1 MLASRFKNFNVM
13 KVSVGRLKV
22 KDMVA
27 KYENKTFMPFFA
39 FTFSFLN
46 PNVASSST
54 NVAISD
60 EKNSI
65 F

>member
-1 MLASRFKNFNVM
+1 M
-13 KVSVGRLKV
+13 KVLVGRLKV
-22 KDMVA
+22 NDIVA
-27 KYENKTFMPFFA
+27 KYENKTFMPFLA
-39 FTFSFLN
+39 VTFCFLN
-46 PNVASSST
+46 PNAASSST

>member
-13 KVSVGRLKV
+13 KVLVGRLKV
-22 KDMVA
+22 NDIVA
-27 KYENKTFMPFFA
+27 KYENKTFMPFLA
-39 FTFSFLN
+39 VTFCFLN
-46 PNVASSST
+46 PNAASSST